1 MKVPQVPDVQAA
13 AADGLTWTAWRALV
27 DNAKGVFERCDKH
40 SLSRSQKEILNS
52 RKQQLADA
60 DTMTRADYMSRVDS
74 SMKDSLVNKVV
85 SLQKDVVSNLPNV
98 TNYQITNKRASN
110 GELPCPR
117 RRKSVADSHRPLQG
131 NSEEAESPEDIVDDG
146 EPMDDS
152 TAAFLDKL
160 PPLVAPI
167 SGVWMVEEVDVALAF
182 YEYQKSAI
190 QELEQKRLT
199 MEEHPDQFL
208 ALSSILSLRPNQH
221 SDAVVLQFGADVL
234 DRITGEAQT
243 MCMGTLTEKEADR
256 IKGFVRGV
264 RNEMDEV
271 ISKFSPSVGPVERA
285 ILASKVAALVSINVS
300 TNSTSSTLEAYLHCV
315 SAVVQGWIHALPLTA
330 VRPSAKEL
338 NVIGNDSTWLRP
350 LLQVPDHFHVEW
362 TNTISS
368 SAKASKLSSKRRPDG
383 EGVFVYQAQRAGVG
397 LHLEVKPLSSMNDI
411 HALNLDFVR
420 LGTFGKNATDDLLK
434 RKHLDCTQFGVQIV
448 GLEVIFFAL
457 KLRSEGIYVLV
468 ECFRCR
474 SPDTLHDIA
483 PFLLKLSNIYQF
495 RKRIILT
502 ANALRESTRS
512 SKAGAPMSTPKRAS
526 TRGTM
531 TTPTL
536 RQALQGRDSKRRS
549 SIMYNI

>member
-1 MKVPQVPDVQAA
+1 M
-13 AADGLTWTAWRALV
+13 
-27 DNAKGVFERCDKH
+27 H
-40 SLSRSQKEILNS
+40 
-52 RKQQLADA
+52 
-60 DTMTRADYMSRVDS
+60 TRADYMSRVDS
-74 SMKDSLVNKVV
+74 SMVDNLVNKVI
-85 SLQKDVVSNLPNV
+85 SLQKDVVSNLLKV

-117 RRKSVADSHRPLQG
+117 HRKLVADKHRPLQG

-167 SGVWMVEEVDVALAF
+167 SGVWM
-182 YEYQKSAI
+182 EYQKSAM

-221 SDAVVLQFGADVL
+221 FDAVVSQFGADVL

-243 MCMGTLTEKEADR
+243 MCMGNLTEKEADR

-264 RNEMDEV
+264 RNKMDEV

-285 ILASKVAALVSINVS
+285 ILASEVAAFVSINLS
-300 TNSTSSTLEAYLHCV
+300 TNSASSTLKAYLHCV

-330 VRPSAKEL
+330 VRPSTKEL
-338 NVIGNDSTWLRP
+338 NVIENDSIWLRP

-368 SAKASKLSSKRRPDG
+368 SAKVSKLSSKQRPDG

-411 HALNLDFVR
+411 RALNLDFVC
-420 LGTFGKNATDDLLK
+420 LGTFGK
-434 RKHLDCTQFGVQIV
+434 TQQTI
-448 GLEVIFFAL
+448 
-457 KLRSEGIYVLV
+457 
-468 ECFRCR
+468 C
-474 SPDTLHDIA
+474 
-483 PFLLKLSNIYQF
+483 
-495 RKRIILT
+495 
-502 ANALRESTRS
+502 
-512 SKAGAPMSTPKRAS
+512 
-526 TRGTM
+526 
-531 TTPTL
+531 
-536 RQALQGRDSKRRS
+536 
-549 SIMYNI
+549 